1 MNVEAIN
8 FSDKFKKLNE
18 FWSPKVIAEMNDY
31 QFKIAKF
38 KNEFVWHD
46 HKKQMKHLLSLKALC
61 SLNLKIIQW
70 S

>member
-31 QFKIAKF
+31 QFKI
-38 KNEFVWHD
+38 NT
-46 HKKQMKHLLSLKALC
+46 
-61 SLNLKIIQW
+61 
-70 S
+70 